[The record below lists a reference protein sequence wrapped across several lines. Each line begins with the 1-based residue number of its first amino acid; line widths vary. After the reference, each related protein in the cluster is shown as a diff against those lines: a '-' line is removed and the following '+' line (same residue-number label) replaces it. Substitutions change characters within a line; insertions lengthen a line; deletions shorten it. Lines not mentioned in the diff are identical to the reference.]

1 VSFRQSLFAFVF
13 AMVAVRGNVS
23 AEPKPMG
30 LKSEDHLALDF
41 LMSAVSVNQDLY
53 ATMESFVCNER
64 IERYK
69 SPSFAKNGHVDTVT
83 TTVSF
88 ETEQLIESGYAAI
101 YNFDVAAEE
110 SPWDLAVGD
119 WHYGI
124 PFHTRVWIKEP
135 SGEIV
140 RIERSSTRIP
150 YGISTVSWDVS
161 LVPVMLGDKQ
171 WLLPD
176 SAEYRVNYRH
186 FGQNDRNTIK
196 FSDYRRYGSES
207 SIRFN

>member
-1 VSFRQSLFAFVF
+1 L
-13 AMVAVRGNVS
+13 AVLDGAWS
-23 AEPKPMG
+23 QGEFG
-30 LKSEDHLALDF
+30 TLLKQTLELLA
-41 LMSAVSVNQDLY
+41 SRHA
-53 ATMESFVCNER
+53 
-64 IERYK
+64 
-69 SPSFAKNGHVDTVT
+69 
-83 TTVSF
+83 SF